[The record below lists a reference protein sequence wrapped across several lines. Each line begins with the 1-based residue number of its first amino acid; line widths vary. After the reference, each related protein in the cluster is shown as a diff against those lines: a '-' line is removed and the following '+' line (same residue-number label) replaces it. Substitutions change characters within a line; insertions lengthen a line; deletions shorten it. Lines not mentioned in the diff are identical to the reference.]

1 MSSDKCFVKY
11 GVPQGSVLGPLLFLI
26 YINDIVSSTTLGEF
40 ILFADDTNI
49 FIVDENE
56 KTAYEKANKVLAGVN
71 EYMKSNQLHINVG
84 KSCYMHFKPTLDRV
98 KQTCARIR
106 CFDTNLNI
114 KLNGTKLSKVKSTKF
129 LGVVIDDQ
137 LTWEPQVE
145 YLKAKLISS
154 ILA

>member
-11 GVPQGSVLGPLLFLI
+11 GVPQGSVLGPIAFLI

-49 FIVDENE
+49 FILDENE

-84 KSCYMHFKPTLDRV
+84 KSCYMYFKLTLDRV

-106 CFDTNLNI
+106 CFGTNLNI

-129 LGVVIDDQ
+129 LGVVIDDH
-137 LTWEPQVE
+137 
-145 YLKAKLISS
+145 
-154 ILA
+154 

>member
-26 YINDIVSSTTLGEF
+26 YINDIISSTILGEF

-71 EYMKSNQLHINVG
+71 EYMKSNQLHINVD
-84 KSCYMHFKPTLDRV
+84 KS
-98 KQTCARIR
+98 
-106 CFDTNLNI
+106 
-114 KLNGTKLSKVKSTKF
+114 
-129 LGVVIDDQ
+129 
-137 LTWEPQVE
+137 
-145 YLKAKLISS
+145 
-154 ILA
+154 